1 MHGLGYFSG
10 SPSQLNS
17 NRLLRESLIIED
29 VDSEMEKTSEKL
41 NRNEN
46 SGSKAYSDNQTE
58 MIKNSHTYSKD
69 DFMSRDAQ
77 SIGVMRVEQDN
88 DDLRN

>member
-1 MHGLGYFSG
+1 
-10 SPSQLNS
+10 
-17 NRLLRESLIIED
+17 
-29 VDSEMEKTSEKL
+29 MEKTSEKI

-58 MIKNSHTYSKD
+58 MLKNSHSYSKD
-69 DFMSRDAQ
+69 DFMSREVQ

-88 DDLRN
+88 NNDLGY